1 MTVRKTMRSFT
12 SFFQGRPLRV
22 ASAFAAQ
29 IAGAGLAFL
38 FSVMLARLVGVAG
51 VGLYFLAITIVD
63 IGATISRLGLESASL
78 RFASIAYSQGD
89 RGGLA
94 ALYRKST
101 SLAFGAGIA
110 IALPVWLI
118 ASNLSLGGEKAPEFR
133 AELPLLV
140 FAVAPVALLV
150 VQAEFLKAVG
160 ATATGTFSQA
170 VVPPL
175 LLLAGSIVLWFLGAG
190 TVHAVFLTYV
200 VVAVA
205 SMILAIAMWH
215 WRLPGIW
222 RERGLFDMSLLL
234 RTSMP
239 LLLVNSMNLVLGWT
253 DVLVLGMWR
262 DAAEVGVYG
271 IALRIALLTAFVL
284 SAINVVVAPQ
294 FAALHA
300 EGNAAALKRLAQ
312 QSAFW
317 TLVAAAPAILVL
329 LLVPDL
335 ILQIFGPQ
343 FKEGAGPL
351 RILAL
356 GQFVNVATGSVG
368 VLLVMT
374 GHEKLMRNIVAASA
388 ALNLLGN
395 LALVPRYGAMGA
407 AVSTGLSLA
416 FMNIISWLMV
426 RKKLH
431 INVLDYAALRKPPCA
446 SR

>member
-1 MTVRKTMRSFT
+1 MAAGNDMRRLAGLFR
-12 SFFQGRPLRV
+12 GRPLRV

-29 IAGAGLAFL
+29 VAGAGLGFL
-38 FSVMLARLVGVAG
+38 LSIMLARLVGVAG

-63 IGATISRLGLESASL
+63 ISATISRLGLESASM
-78 RFASIAYSQGD
+78 RFASIAHSQGD

-94 ALYRKST
+94 ALYRKSM
-101 SLAFGAGIA
+101 SLVFVAGAA

-118 ASNLSLGGEKAPEFR
+118 GSQLGLGGERAPEFR
-133 AELPLLV
+133 SELPLLA
-140 FAVAPVALLV
+140 FAIAPVALLV
-150 VQAEFLKAVG
+150 IQAEFFKAVG
-160 ATATGTFSQA
+160 STATGTASQA

-175 LLLAGSIVLWFLGAG
+175 LLLTGSVILWLLSAA
-190 TVHAVFLTYV
+190 TVHAVFLAYV
-200 VVAVA
+200 IA
-205 SMILAIAMWH
+205 AIASVTIAMATWQ

-222 RERGLFDMSLLL
+222 RERGSFDIGRLL

-239 LLLVNSMNLVLGWT
+239 LLLVNSMTLMLGWT

-262 DAAEVGVYG
+262 DAAEVGIYG
-271 IALRIALLTAFVL
+271 IAMRVALLTAFIL

-300 EGNAAALKRLAQ
+300 EGNTAALRRLAQ

-329 LLVPDL
+329 MLVPDL

-343 FKEGAGPL
+343 FADGAWTL

-356 GQFVNVATGSVG
+356 GQLINVATGSAG
-368 VLLVMT
+368 VLLVMS

-388 ALNLLGN
+388 ALNLLGA
-395 LALVPRYGAMGA
+395 LALVPRYGAIGA
-407 AVSTGLSLA
+407 ATSTACSLA
-416 FMNIISWLMV
+416 FMKIVSWLMV

-431 INVLDYAALRKPPCA
+431 IDVLDYAALRKRVA
-446 SR
+446 

>member
-1 MTVRKTMRSFT
+1 MRILAG
-12 SFFQGRPLRV
+12 FFRGRPLRV
-22 ASAFAAQ
+22 ASAFAVQ

-63 IGATISRLGLESASL
+63 ISATISRLGLESASL
-78 RFASIAYSQGD
+78 RFASIAHSRGD

-118 ASNLSLGGEKAPEFR
+118 VSHLSLGGEKALEFR

-140 FAVAPVALLV
+140 LAIAPVALLV

-160 ATATGTFSQA
+160 STATGTFSQA
-170 VVPPL
+170 VVPSL

-200 VVAVA
+200 IVAFV
-205 SMILAIAMWH
+205 SVILAIAMWH
-215 WRLPGIW
+215 WRVPGIW
-222 RERGLFDMSLLL
+222 RERGSFDMGLLL
-234 RTSMP
+234 RTSTP

-253 DVLVLGMWR
+253 DVLVLGIWR
-262 DAAEVGVYG
+262 DAAEVGIYG
-271 IALRIALLTAFVL
+271 IALRIALLTAFIL

-300 EGNAAALKRLAQ
+300 QGNDAALKRLAQ
-312 QSAFW
+312 QGAFW

-343 FKEGAGPL
+343 FKEGAGVL

-356 GQFVNVATGSVG
+356 GQLVNVATGSVG

-395 LALVPRYGAMGA
+395 LSGPTLRRDRGGRQHGAL
-407 AVSTGLSLA
+407 LA
-416 FMNIISWLMV
+416 FMNVVSWYMV

-431 INVLDYAALRKPPCA
+431 INVLDYAALRKP
-446 SR
+446 

>member
-1 MTVRKTMRSFT
+1 MLAG
-12 SFFQGRPLRV
+12 FFRGRPLRV
-22 ASAFAAQ
+22 ASAFAVQ
-29 IAGAGLAFL
+29 ITGAGLAFL

-63 IGATISRLGLESASL
+63 ISATISRLGLESASL
-78 RFASIAYSQGD
+78 RFASIAHSRGD

-118 ASNLSLGGEKAPEFR
+118 VSHLSLGGEKALEFR

-140 FAVAPVALLV
+140 FAIAPVALLV

-160 ATATGTFSQA
+160 STATGTFSQA
-170 VVPPL
+170 VVPSL

-190 TVHAVFLTYV
+190 TVHAVFVTYV
-200 VVAVA
+200 IVAFV
-205 SMILAIAMWH
+205 SVILAIAMWQ
-215 WRLPGIW
+215 WRVPGIW
-222 RERGLFDMSLLL
+222 RERGSFDMGLLL
-234 RTSMP
+234 RTSTP

-253 DVLVLGMWR
+253 DVLVLGIWR
-262 DAAEVGVYG
+262 DAAEVGIYG
-271 IALRIALLTAFVL
+271 IALRIALLTAFIL

-300 EGNAAALKRLAQ
+300 QGNDTALKRLAQ
-312 QSAFW
+312 QGAFW

-343 FKEGAGPL
+343 FREGAGVL

-356 GQFVNVATGSVG
+356 GQLVNVATGSVG

-388 ALNLLGN
+388 VLNLLGN
-395 LALVPRYGAMGA
+395 LVLVPRYGAIGA
-407 AVSTGLSLA
+407 AASTALSLA
-416 FMNIISWLMV
+416 FMNILSWYMV

-431 INVLDYAALRKPPCA
+431 INVLDYAALRKP
-446 SR
+446 

>member
-1 MTVRKTMRSFT
+1 MGILAG
-12 SFFQGRPLRV
+12 FFRGRPLRV
-22 ASAFAAQ
+22 ASAFAVQ

-63 IGATISRLGLESASL
+63 ISATISRLGLESASL
-78 RFASIAYSQGD
+78 RFASIAHSRGD
-89 RGGLA
+89 RGSLA

-101 SLAFGAGIA
+101 SVAFGAGLA

-118 ASNLSLGGEKAPEFR
+118 VSHLSLGGERAQEFR

-160 ATATGTFSQA
+160 STATGTFSQA
-170 VVPPL
+170 VVPSL

-190 TVHAVFLTYV
+190 TVHAVFVTYV
-200 VVAVA
+200 IVAFA
-205 SMILAIAMWH
+205 SVILAISMWH
-215 WRLPGIW
+215 WRVPGIW
-222 RERGLFDMSLLL
+222 HERGSFDMGLLL
-234 RTSMP
+234 RTSTP
-239 LLLVNSMNLVLGWT
+239 LLLVNSMNLVMGWT

-262 DAAEVGVYG
+262 DAAEVGIYG
-271 IALRIALLTAFVL
+271 IALRLALLTAFIL

-300 EGNAAALKRLAQ
+300 QGDDAALRRLAQ
-312 QSAFW
+312 QGAFW
-317 TLVAAAPAILVL
+317 TLIAAAPAILVL

-343 FKEGAGPL
+343 FREGAGVL

-395 LALVPRYGAMGA
+395 LVLVPRYGAIGA
-407 AVSTGLSLA
+407 AASTALSLA
-416 FMNIISWLMV
+416 FMNILSWYMV

-431 INVLDYAALRKPPCA
+431 INVLDYAALRKP
-446 SR
+446 

>member
-1 MTVRKTMRSFT
+1 MAAGNEMRRLAGLFR
-12 SFFQGRPLRV
+12 GRPLRV

-29 IAGAGLAFL
+29 VAGAGLGFL
-38 FSVMLARLVGVAG
+38 LSIMLARLVGVAG

-63 IGATISRLGLESASL
+63 ISATISRLGLESASM
-78 RFASIAYSQGD
+78 RFASIAHSQGD

-94 ALYRKST
+94 ALYRKSM
-101 SLAFGAGIA
+101 SLVFVAGAA

-118 ASNLSLGGEKAPEFR
+118 GSQLGLGGERAPEFR
-133 AELPLLV
+133 SELPLLV
-140 FAVAPVALLV
+140 FAIAPVALLV
-150 VQAEFLKAVG
+150 IQAEFFKAVG
-160 ATATGTFSQA
+160 STATGTASQA

-175 LLLAGSIVLWFLGAG
+175 LLLTGSIILWLLSAA
-190 TVHAVFLTYV
+190 TVHAVFLAYV
-200 VVAVA
+200 IA
-205 SMILAIAMWH
+205 AIASVTIAMATWQ

-222 RERGLFDMSLLL
+222 RERGSFDIGRLL

-239 LLLVNSMNLVLGWT
+239 LLLVNSMTLMLGWT

-262 DAAEVGVYG
+262 DAAEVGIYG
-271 IALRIALLTAFVL
+271 IAMRVALLTAFIL

-300 EGNAAALKRLAQ
+300 EGNTAALRRLAQ

-329 LLVPDL
+329 MLVPDL

-343 FKEGAGPL
+343 FADGAWTL

-356 GQFVNVATGSVG
+356 GQLINVATGSAG

-388 ALNLLGN
+388 ALNLLGA
-395 LALVPRYGAMGA
+395 LALVPRYGAIGA
-407 AVSTGLSLA
+407 ATSTACSLA
-416 FMNIISWLMV
+416 FMKIVLWLMV

-431 INVLDYAALRKPPCA
+431 IDVLDYAALRKRVA
-446 SR
+446 

>member
-1 MTVRKTMRSFT
+1 MAAGNDMRRLAGLFR
-12 SFFQGRPLRV
+12 GRPLRV
-22 ASAFAAQ
+22 ASAFVVQ
-29 IAGAGLAFL
+29 VAGAGLGFL
-38 FSVMLARLVGVAG
+38 LSVMLARLVGVAG

-63 IGATISRLGLESASL
+63 ISATISRLGLESASM
-78 RFASIAYSQGD
+78 RFASIAHSRGD

-94 ALYRKST
+94 ALYRNSV
-101 SLAFGAGIA
+101 SLVLAAGTA

-118 ASNLSLGGEKAPEFR
+118 VSHLGLGGEKAPEFR

-140 FAVAPVALLV
+140 FAIAPVALLV
-150 VQAEFLKAVG
+150 IQAEFFKAVG
-160 ATATGTFSQA
+160 STATGTFSQA

-175 LLLAGSIVLWFLGAG
+175 LLLAGSIVLWLLGAG

-200 VVAVA
+200 IV
-205 SMILAIAMWH
+205 AIASVTLAMVTWH

-222 RERGLFDMSLLL
+222 RERGWFDIGRLL

-239 LLLVNSMNLVLGWT
+239 LLLVNSMTLMLGWT
-253 DVLVLGMWR
+253 DILVLGMWR
-262 DAAEVGVYG
+262 DAAEVGIYG
-271 IALRIALLTAFVL
+271 IAMRVALLTAFIL
-284 SAINVVVAPQ
+284 SAINVVVAPH

-300 EGNAAALKRLAQ
+300 EGNTAALRRLAQ

-343 FKEGAGPL
+343 FREGAGPL

-356 GQFVNVATGSVG
+356 GQLFNVATGSVA

-395 LALVPRYGAMGA
+395 LVLVPRYGVIGA
-407 AVSTGLSLA
+407 ATSTAFSLA
-416 FMNIISWLMV
+416 FMNIVSWLMV

-431 INVLDYAALRKPPCA
+431 IDVLDYAALTKRVA
-446 SR
+446 

>member
-1 MTVRKTMRSFT
+1 MRILAG
-12 SFFQGRPLRV
+12 FFRGRPLRV
-22 ASAFAAQ
+22 ASAFAVQ

-63 IGATISRLGLESASL
+63 ISATISRLGLESASL
-78 RFASIAYSQGD
+78 RFASIAYSRSD
-89 RGGLA
+89 RGSLA

-118 ASNLSLGGEKAPEFR
+118 ASHLSLGGEKAQEFR

-160 ATATGTFSQA
+160 STATGTFSQA
-170 VVPPL
+170 VVPSL

-200 VVAVA
+200 IVARA
-205 SMILAIAMWH
+205 SVILAIVMWH
-215 WRLPGIW
+215 WRVPGIW
-222 RERGLFDMSLLL
+222 RERGSFDMGRLL
-234 RTSMP
+234 RTSTP

-262 DAAEVGVYG
+262 DAAEVGIYG

-300 EGNAAALKRLAQ
+300 QGNDTALKRLAQ
-312 QSAFW
+312 QSALW
-317 TLVAAAPAILVL
+317 TLIAAAPAILVL

-343 FKEGAGPL
+343 FKDGAGAL

-356 GQFVNVATGSVG
+356 GQLVNVATGSVG

-395 LALVPRYGAMGA
+395 LVLVPRYGAIGA
-407 AVSTGLSLA
+407 AASTALSLA
-416 FMNIISWLMV
+416 FMNILSWFMV
-426 RKKLH
+426 RKILH
-431 INVLDYAALRKPPCA
+431 INVLDYAALRKP
-446 SR
+446 

>member
-1 MTVRKTMRSFT
+1 VS
-12 SFFQGRPLRV
+12 
-22 ASAFAAQ
+22 
-29 IAGAGLAFL
+29 
-38 FSVMLARLVGVAG
+38 LV
-51 VGLYFLAITIVD
+51 
-63 IGATISRLGLESASL
+63 
-78 RFASIAYSQGD
+78 
-89 RGGLA
+89 LA
-94 ALYRKST
+94 AGT
-101 SLAFGAGIA
+101 A

-118 ASNLSLGGEKAPEFR
+118 VSHLGLGGETAPEFR
-133 AELPLLV
+133 AELPLLI
-140 FAVAPVALLV
+140 FAIAPVALLV
-150 VQAEFLKAVG
+150 IQAEFFKAVG
-160 ATATGTFSQA
+160 STATGTFSQA

-175 LLLAGSIVLWFLGAG
+175 LLLTGSIVLWLLGAG

-200 VVAVA
+200 IV
-205 SMILAIAMWH
+205 AIASVTVAIVTWH

-222 RERGLFDMSLLL
+222 REPGSFDMGRLL

-239 LLLVNSMNLVLGWT
+239 LLLVNSMTLMLGWT

-262 DAAEVGVYG
+262 DAAEVGIYG
-271 IALRIALLTAFVL
+271 IAMRVALLTAFIL

-300 EGNAAALKRLAQ
+300 EGNTAALRRLAQ

-343 FKEGAGPL
+343 FREGAGAL

-356 GQFVNVATGSVG
+356 GQFVNVATGSVAI
-368 VLLVMT
+368 LLVMT

-395 LALVPRYGAMGA
+395 LVLVPRYGAIGA
-407 AVSTGLSLA
+407 ATSTAFSLA
-416 FMNIISWLMV
+416 FMNIVSWLMV

-431 INVLDYAALRKPPCA
+431 IDVLDYAALRKRVA
-446 SR
+446 

>member
-1 MTVRKTMRSFT
+1 MRILAG
-12 SFFQGRPLRV
+12 FFRGRPLRV
-22 ASAFAAQ
+22 ASAFAVQ

-63 IGATISRLGLESASL
+63 ISATISRLGLESASL
-78 RFASIAYSQGD
+78 RFASIAHSRGD
-89 RGGLA
+89 RGSLA

-118 ASNLSLGGEKAPEFR
+118 ASHLSLGGEKAQEFR

-140 FAVAPVALLV
+140 FAIAPVALLV
-150 VQAEFLKAVG
+150 VQAEFLKAIG
-160 ATATGTFSQA
+160 STATGTFSQA
-170 VVPPL
+170 VVPSL
-175 LLLAGSIVLWFLGAG
+175 LLLAGSIVLRFLGAG
-190 TVHAVFLTYV
+190 TVHDVFVTYV
-200 VVAVA
+200 IVAFA
-205 SMILAIAMWH
+205 SVILAILMWQ

-222 RERGLFDMSLLL
+222 RERGSFDMGLLL
-234 RTSMP
+234 RTSTP

-262 DAAEVGVYG
+262 DAAEVGIYG

-294 FAALHA
+294 FAALHSQ
-300 EGNAAALKRLAQ
+300 GNDAALKRLAQ
-312 QSAFW
+312 QSALW
-317 TLVAAAPAILVL
+317 TLIAAAPAILVL

-343 FKEGAGPL
+343 FKDGAGAL

-356 GQFVNVATGSVG
+356 GQLVNVATGSVG
-368 VLLVMT
+368 ILLVMT

-395 LALVPRYGAMGA
+395 LALVPRYGAIGA
-407 AVSTGLSLA
+407 AASTALSLA
-416 FMNIISWLMV
+416 FMNILSWYMV

-431 INVLDYAALRKPPCA
+431 INVLDYAALRKP
-446 SR
+446 

>member
-1 MTVRKTMRSFT
+1 
-12 SFFQGRPLRV
+12 
-22 ASAFAAQ
+22 
-29 IAGAGLAFL
+29 
-38 FSVMLARLVGVAG
+38 MLARLVGVAG

-63 IGATISRLGLESASL
+63 ISATISRLGLESASM
-78 RFASIAYSQGD
+78 RFASIAHSRGD

-94 ALYRKST
+94 ALYRNSM
-101 SLAFGAGIA
+101 SLVFVAGTA
-110 IALPVWLI
+110 IALPAWLI
-118 ASNLSLGGEKAPEFR
+118 VSQLGLGGEKAPEFR
-133 AELPLLV
+133 AELPLLI
-140 FAVAPVALLV
+140 FTIAPVALLV
-150 VQAEFLKAVG
+150 IQAEFFKAVG
-160 ATATGTFSQA
+160 STATGTFSQA

-175 LLLAGSIVLWFLGAG
+175 LLLTGSIVLWLLGAG

-200 VVAVA
+200 IV
-205 SMILAIAMWH
+205 AIASVTVAIVTWH

-222 RERGLFDMSLLL
+222 REPGSFDMGRLL

-239 LLLVNSMNLVLGWT
+239 LLLVNSMTLMLGWT

-262 DAAEVGVYG
+262 DAAEVGIYG
-271 IALRIALLTAFVL
+271 IAMRVALLTAFIL

-300 EGNAAALKRLAQ
+300 EGNTAALRRLAQ

-343 FKEGAGPL
+343 FREGAGAL

-356 GQFVNVATGSVG
+356 GQFVNVATGSVAI
-368 VLLVMT
+368 LLVMT

-395 LALVPRYGAMGA
+395 LVLVPRYGAIGA
-407 AVSTGLSLA
+407 ATSTAFSLA
-416 FMNIISWLMV
+416 FMNIVSWLMV

-431 INVLDYAALRKPPCA
+431 IDVLDYAALRKRVA
-446 SR
+446 

>member
-1 MTVRKTMRSFT
+1 MAAGNAMRKLAGLFR
-12 SFFQGRPLRV
+12 GRRLRV

-29 IAGAGLAFL
+29 VAGAGLGFL
-38 FSVMLARLVGVAG
+38 LSIMLARLVGVAG

-63 IGATISRLGLESASL
+63 ISATISRLGLESAGM
-78 RFASIAYSQGD
+78 RFASIAHGRGD

-94 ALYRKST
+94 ALYRNSM
-101 SLAFGAGIA
+101 SLVLAAGTA

-118 ASNLSLGGEKAPEFR
+118 VSHLGLGGEMEPEFR
-133 AELPLLV
+133 AELPLLI

-150 VQAEFLKAVG
+150 IQAEFFKAVG
-160 ATATGTFSQA
+160 STATGTFSQA

-175 LLLAGSIVLWFLGAG
+175 LLLAGSIVLWLLGAG

-200 VVAVA
+200 IV
-205 SMILAIAMWH
+205 AIASVTLAMVTWH

-222 RERGLFDMSLLL
+222 RERGSFDIGRLL

-239 LLLVNSMNLVLGWT
+239 LLLVNSMTLMLGWT
-253 DVLVLGMWR
+253 DIVVLGMWR
-262 DAAEVGVYG
+262 DAAEVGIYG
-271 IALRIALLTAFVL
+271 IAMRVALLTAFIL

-300 EGNAAALKRLAQ
+300 EGNTAALRRLAQ

-343 FKEGAGPL
+343 FREGAGPL

-356 GQFVNVATGSVG
+356 GQLFNVATGSVA

-395 LALVPRYGAMGA
+395 LVLVPRYGVIGA
-407 AVSTGLSLA
+407 ATSTAFSLA
-416 FMNIISWLMV
+416 FMNIVSWLMV

-431 INVLDYAALRKPPCA
+431 IDVLDYAALRKRVA
-446 SR
+446 

>member
-1 MTVRKTMRSFT
+1 MAAGNDMRRLAGLFR
-12 SFFQGRPLRV
+12 GRPLRV
-22 ASAFAAQ
+22 ASAFVVQ
-29 IAGAGLAFL
+29 VAGAGLGFL
-38 FSVMLARLVGVAG
+38 LSIVLARLVGVAG

-63 IGATISRLGLESASL
+63 ISATISRLGLESASM
-78 RFASIAYSQGD
+78 RFASIAHSRGE

-94 ALYRKST
+94 ALYRKSM
-101 SLAFGAGIA
+101 SLVFVAGTA

-118 ASNLSLGGEKAPEFR
+118 VSHLGLGGEKAPEFR
-133 AELPLLV
+133 AELPLLI
-140 FAVAPVALLV
+140 FAIAPVALLV
-150 VQAEFLKAVG
+150 IQAEFFKAVG
-160 ATATGTFSQA
+160 STATGTFSQA

-175 LLLAGSIVLWFLGAG
+175 LLLAGSIVLWLLGAG

-200 VVAVA
+200 IV
-205 SMILAIAMWH
+205 AIASVTLAVVTWH

-222 RERGLFDMSLLL
+222 RERGSFDVGRLL

-239 LLLVNSMNLVLGWT
+239 LLLVNSMTLMLGWT
-253 DVLVLGMWR
+253 DVLILGIWR
-262 DAAEVGVYG
+262 DAAEVGIYG
-271 IALRIALLTAFVL
+271 IAMRVALLTAFVL

-300 EGNAAALKRLAQ
+300 EGNTAALRRLAQ

-329 LLVPDL
+329 VLVPDL

-343 FKEGAGPL
+343 FSDGTGPL

-356 GQFVNVATGSVG
+356 GQLVNVATGSVG

-395 LALVPRYGAMGA
+395 LVLVPRYGAIGA
-407 AVSTGLSLA
+407 ATSTAFSLA
-416 FMNIISWLMV
+416 FMNIVSWLMV

-431 INVLDYAALRKPPCA
+431 IDVLDYAALRRRVA
-446 SR
+446 

>member
-1 MTVRKTMRSFT
+1 MAAGNDMRRLAGLFRD
-12 SFFQGRPLRV
+12 RPLRV
-22 ASAFAAQ
+22 ASAFVVQ
-29 IAGAGLAFL
+29 VAGAGLGFL
-38 FSVMLARLVGVAG
+38 LSVMLARLVGVAG

-63 IGATISRLGLESASL
+63 ISATISRLGLESASM
-78 RFASIAYSQGD
+78 RFASIAHSRGD

-94 ALYRKST
+94 ALYRKSM
-101 SLAFGAGIA
+101 SLVFVAGTA

-118 ASNLSLGGEKAPEFR
+118 GSHLGLGGEEAPEFR

-140 FAVAPVALLV
+140 FAIAPVALLV
-150 VQAEFLKAVG
+150 IQAEFFKAVG
-160 ATATGTFSQA
+160 STATGTFSQA

-175 LLLAGSIVLWFLGAG
+175 LLLAGSIVLWLLGAG

-200 VVAVA
+200 IVAVA
-205 SMILAIAMWH
+205 SVTIAVVTWH

-222 RERGLFDMSLLL
+222 REHGSFDMGRLL

-239 LLLVNSMNLVLGWT
+239 LLLVNSMTLMLGWT

-262 DAAEVGVYG
+262 DAAEVGIYG
-271 IALRIALLTAFVL
+271 IAMRIALLTAFVL

-300 EGNAAALKRLAQ
+300 EGNTAALRRLAQ

-317 TLVAAAPAILVL
+317 TLVAAAPAILLL

-343 FKEGAGPL
+343 FRQGAGPL

-356 GQFVNVATGSVG
+356 GQFVNVATGSVA

-374 GHEKLMRNIVAASA
+374 GHEKLMRNIVAGSA

-395 LALVPRYGAMGA
+395 LVLVPRYGAIGA
-407 AVSTGLSLA
+407 ATSTAFCLA
-416 FMNIISWLMV
+416 FMNVVSWLMV

-431 INVLDYAALRKPPCA
+431 IDVLDYAALRKRVA
-446 SR
+446 